1 MHPILSQAQIWSL
14 HNRLYAINNIA
25 QRSRLDDDECFK
37 LMMVFALG
45 SAGIHY
51 DGEYD
56 KHPFGYFAAALES
69 LLSSGFAFSTLS
81 ELQNFLLIAR
91 FGTLY
96 YIGMLRASHFR
107 TKAALTMSY
116 KVALSGSLVKWP

>member
-1 MHPILSQAQIWSL
+1 MHPILSHTQIWSL
-14 HNRLYAINNIA
+14 HNRLFPSDGIT
-25 QRSRLDDDECFK
+25 QRGNLDDDDCFK
-37 LMMVFALG
+37 LQMVFALG
-45 SAGIHY
+45 SAGIHCE
-51 DGEYD
+51 GEYE

-96 YIGMLRASHFR
+96 YIGMLNPNLCVF
-107 TKAALTMSY
+107 
-116 KVALSGSLVKWP
+116 